1 MDECNVYVNK
11 FRYDGLEFGLRGED
25 ATSTERMFADG
36 RAAGFNHVVRGR
48 ILAGNY
54 FLLKGNYE
62 AYFEQACNVVKRSL
76 NNTRSLQGDSSAR
89 RPGLG

>member
-1 MDECNVYVNK
+1 MGEFNVYVK

-54 FLLKGNYE
+54 FLLKDNYE
-62 AYFEQACNVVKRSL
+62 EYFEQACFEEI
-76 NNTRSLQGDSSAR
+76 GI
-89 RPGLG
+89 

>member
-1 MDECNVYVNK
+1 MSHINRVGWMNLINVYVKK

-54 FLLKGNYE
+54 FLLKDNYE
-62 AYFEQACNVVKRSL
+62 EYFEQACFEKIRI
-76 NNTRSLQGDSSAR
+76 
-89 RPGLG
+89 